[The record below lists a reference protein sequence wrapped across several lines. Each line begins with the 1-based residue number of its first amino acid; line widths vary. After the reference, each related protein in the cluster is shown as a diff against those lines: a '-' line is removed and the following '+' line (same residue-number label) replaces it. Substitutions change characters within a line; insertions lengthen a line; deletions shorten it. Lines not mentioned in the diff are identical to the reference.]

1 MSELLKYTIEFPIQS
16 SVNVL
21 YKRLST
27 PSGLAEWFADDVNL
41 MNNLFTFIWDESDQS
56 AVLLKKKNNSFIR
69 FHWEENT
76 KDIYFEFLIQID
88 EMTTDVSL
96 IITDFAEDEED
107 KIEQIALWEEQ
118 VNNLKRAIGS

>member
-41 MNNLFTFIWDESDQS
+41 MNNLFTFIWDDSDQS